1 MKKIDCPWCGA
12 KIDNKLDKLAD
23 HIFKAHSGD
32 LELCRWAR
40 AELAKI
46 GKSPE
51 DIIPKYMGKPID
63 RIPPA
68 RKNKGGK

>member
-1 MKKIDCPWCGA
+1 MKKIGCPWCGA
-12 KIDNKLDKLAD
+12 KINNELDKLAA
-23 HIFKAHSGD
+23 HIFKAHSD
-32 LELCRWAR
+32 NKELCTWAR
-40 AELAKI
+40 VELAKI

-68 RKNKGGK
+68 RKNKGG